1 MKKLFT
7 RGEAGMSTSEYAV
20 GTLGACTVALVLHQL
35 ATDGYFLDHLMETI
49 RRALAWG
56 PLFDG
61 VPRHP
66 LGL

>member
-1 MKKLFT
+1 MT
-7 RGEAGMSTSEYAV
+7 NDDQGTSTAEYAV

-35 ATDGYFLDHLMETI
+35 ATDGYLLDQLMEII
-49 RRALAWG
+49 RRALSWG